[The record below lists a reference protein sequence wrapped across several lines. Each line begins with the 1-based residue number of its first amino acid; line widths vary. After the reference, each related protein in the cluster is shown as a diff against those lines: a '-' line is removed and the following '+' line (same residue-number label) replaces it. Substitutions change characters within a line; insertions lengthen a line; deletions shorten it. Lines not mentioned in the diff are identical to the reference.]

1 MLIDNNVKDRNMPIK
16 VKAILHPPCDT
27 IQRCSLNYTLLSNII
42 KCMSNVLKYRLENM
56 RIYAYSLI

>member
-1 MLIDNNVKDRNMPIK
+1 MLIDNNVKDRNMTLK
-16 VKAILHPPCDT
+16 VKAILHPPRDT
-27 IQRCSLNYTLLSNII
+27 IQRCSLNYMLLSNII